1 MPIKLSSVHVRIA
14 GPDGRVLAEGRA
26 EFSGTAF
33 WLAAQRE
40 MKLKRLVGTSF
51 EGALTYLADN
61 GYNVTFS
68 KGEKR

>member
-1 MPIKLSSVHVRIA
+1 MALKLSSVHVRID
-14 GPDGRVLAEGRA
+14 GPDGKVLSEGRA

-33 WLAAQRE
+33 WIASQRE
-40 MKLKRLVGTSF
+40 MQLRHLVGTSF

>member
-1 MPIKLSSVHVRIA
+1 MPIKLSSVNVRIA

-33 WLAAQRE
+33 WSAAQRE
-40 MKLKRLVGTSF
+40 MKLKHLVGTSF

-68 KGEKR
+68 KGEKQ